1 MNNEII
7 ALRDIEI
14 KKIDFTNLNTQS
26 TWTMQLLIK

>member
-14 KKIDFTNLNTQS
+14 KKINFTNLNTQS